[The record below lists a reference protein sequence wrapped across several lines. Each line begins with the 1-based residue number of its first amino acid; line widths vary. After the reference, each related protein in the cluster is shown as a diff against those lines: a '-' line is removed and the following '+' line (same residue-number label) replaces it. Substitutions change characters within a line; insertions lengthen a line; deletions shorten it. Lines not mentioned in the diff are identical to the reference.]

1 MGLKPLEFY
10 SISPK
15 EFSLMVEGFRRRRLD
30 EYRLNRNIMYVMVK
44 LWSSKPVNDPNDLWE
59 LDERTETKD
68 DELAKLFE
76 SIKNG

>member
-1 MGLKPLEFY
+1 
-10 SISPK
+10 
-15 EFSLMVEGFRRRRLD
+15 
-30 EYRLNRNIMYVMVK
+30 MYVMVK